1 MYEPQVRSIA
11 EKRIIARKR
20 NAGYYTFFVVRRSIR
35 VMLNKIVYTAF
46 LLVFFV
52 IYLTGCQN
60 TADKVV
66 SLSNPIV
73 LVKVVAGAE
82 GLVCKN

>member
-1 MYEPQVRSIA
+1 
-11 EKRIIARKR
+11 
-20 NAGYYTFFVVRRSIR
+20 
-35 VMLNKIVYTAF
+35 MLNKIVYTAF

>member
-1 MYEPQVRSIA
+1 
-11 EKRIIARKR
+11 
-20 NAGYYTFFVVRRSIR
+20 
-35 VMLNKIVYTAF
+35 MLNKIVYTTF

-73 LVKVVAGAE
+73 LVKVIAGAK